1 MSAGARARGAA
12 SAVSVTSW
20 RWCAAVRIAVWA
32 IVALFAAWHH
42 AGELRNCGLELLRLR
57 LMTLTRVAQ
66 LSREAPVPSL
76 KYQSEPLVAGSLRGE
91 LRDGGALRSA

>member
-32 IVALFAAWHH
+32 IVALVAAWHH
-42 AGELRNCGLELLRLR
+42 AGELRNRGLELLRLGPMP
-57 LMTLTRVAQ
+57 LLFFAQ
-66 LSREAPVPSL
+66 SVREAPVTSL
-76 KYQSEPLVAGSLRGE
+76 KHQSEYLVVGFHRGE
-91 LRDGGALRSA
+91 L